1 MYIYLSCWVTMYLQS
16 CDVQSAHAWPHV
28 CPCDNGVWVRHLA
41 ETTVAMV
48 GYGGGCGIVVPDA
61 ADVADAADDANAGDD
76 CAMLAAMA
84 CYDRYEAN
92 VMCVAYQPDGHG
104 DEVHGPARPPATSVV
119 CVLRIVPF

>member
-1 MYIYLSCWVTMYLQS
+1 MLRAVALAIEVVDNPVMCLTV
-16 CDVQSAHAWPHV
+16 VAAVVFAGHAV
-28 CPCDNGVWVRHLA
+28 ENDA
-41 ETTVAMV
+41 
-48 GYGGGCGIVVPDA
+48 A

-104 DEVHGPARPPATSVV
+104 DGVHGPARPPATSVV